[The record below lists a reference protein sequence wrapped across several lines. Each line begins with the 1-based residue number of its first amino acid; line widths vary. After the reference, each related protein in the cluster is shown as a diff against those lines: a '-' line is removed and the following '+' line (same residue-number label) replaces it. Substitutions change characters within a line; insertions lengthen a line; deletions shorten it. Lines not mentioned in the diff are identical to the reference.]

1 MKRTGYFAWIILLVC
16 VLALAGCSSQGKK
29 KNNRKTTQKSQKETE
44 TTQNSNQKATVV
56 VLKTDIEKK
65 EITLQEVGNQ
75 NRFVLSYTG
84 GTQIISRHDRQMT
97 MEQVELGEIAQIEYS
112 PQLLK
117 LYELQ
122 ISKSSWEKSE
132 VDNLQ
137 INKEER
143 RMSIGSDNYRYDS
156 DLVSLSDG
164 RQITLLEINDVDV
177 LTVRGEGSQVHSI
190 VVTRGHGYVRLKKAD
205 FFVDGLIEVGSK
217 IMLPVS
223 KDMLIVAPEGECK
236 ITVTKNGKGGS
247 GDYNIKRNEETTVN
261 VSDFQEVATRK
272 GAVKFIIEPDN
283 AQLFVDN
290 AKVNYSE
297 YVTLPYGNHV
307 IQVSAEG
314 YKTVEDTIVV
324 DSVYMD
330 KKIILEEIEKETES
344 DKEDKEDETE
354 SDSEKS
360 ESTTKETE
368 SDKKSDN
375 DKEEK
380 VEDKKHVIKI
390 EKPDSVSVYFDGT
403 YKGVSPVSFGKVSG
417 KHTITLSRGGVSNIA
432 YSVDIPNDGEDVEF
446 SFPDLANVSG

>member
-1 MKRTGYFAWIILLVC
+1 M
-16 VLALAGCSSQGKK
+16 
-29 KNNRKTTQKSQKETE
+29 
-44 TTQNSNQKATVV
+44 
-56 VLKTDIEKK
+56 
-65 EITLQEVGNQ
+65 
-75 NRFVLSYTG
+75 
-84 GTQIISRHDRQMT
+84 
-97 MEQVELGEIAQIEYS
+97 
-112 PQLLK
+112 
-117 LYELQ
+117 
-122 ISKSSWEKSE
+122 
-132 VDNLQ
+132 
-137 INKEER
+137 
-143 RMSIGSDNYRYDS
+143 
-156 DLVSLSDG
+156 
-164 RQITLLEINDVDV
+164 
-177 LTVRGEGSQVHSI
+177 
-190 VVTRGHGYVRLKKAD
+190 
-205 FFVDGLIEVGSK
+205 
-217 IMLPVS
+217 
-223 KDMLIVAPEGECK
+223 
-236 ITVTKNGKGGS
+236 
-247 GDYNIKRNEETTVN
+247 
-261 VSDFQEVATRK
+261 
-272 GAVKFIIEPDN
+272 
-283 AQLFVDN
+283 
-290 AKVNYSE
+290 NYSE

>member
-1 MKRTGYFAWIILLVC
+1 MKRKGYFAWIILLVC
-16 VLALAGCSSQGKK
+16 ALAFAGCSSQGKK
-29 KNNRKTTQKSQKETE
+29 KNNRKTTQKTQKETE
-44 TTQNSNQKATVV
+44 TTKNTNQKATAV

-65 EITLQEVGNQ
+65 EITLQELESQ
-75 NRFVLSYTG
+75 NRFVLSYSG

-97 MEQVELGEIAQIEYS
+97 MEQVELGEIVRIEYS
-112 PQLLK
+112 PNLLK

-122 ISKSSWEKSE
+122 LSKSSWEKSE
-132 VDNLQ
+132 VDNLR
-137 INKEER
+137 IDKEER
-143 RMSIGSDNYRYDS
+143 RMSIGSDNYKYDS

-177 LTVRGEGSQVHSI
+177 LTVRGEGTQIHSI

-223 KDMLIVAPEGECK
+223 KDMLIVAPEGECR
-236 ITVTKNGKGGS
+236 ITVTKDGKGGS
-247 GDYNIKRNEETTVN
+247 SDYHIKRNEETTVN

-272 GAVKFIIEPDN
+272 GAVKFIIEPQD

-297 YVTLPYGNHV
+297 YVTLPYGNHA

-314 YKTVEDTIVV
+314 YKTVEDTLVI

-330 KKIILEEIEKETES
+330 KKIILEEIEDETES
-344 DKEDKEDETE
+344 DKDNKDNETD
-354 SDSEKS
+354 SDSQES
-360 ESTTKETE
+360 ESTTKEE
-368 SDKKSDN
+368 KSDKSSDS
-375 DKEEK
+375 DEEEK
-380 VEDKKHVIKI
+380 VEDKDHVIKI

-432 YSVDIPNDGEDVEF
+432 YSVDIPNDGEDVAF

>member
-1 MKRTGYFAWIILLVC
+1 M
-16 VLALAGCSSQGKK
+16 
-29 KNNRKTTQKSQKETE
+29 
-44 TTQNSNQKATVV
+44 
-56 VLKTDIEKK
+56 
-65 EITLQEVGNQ
+65 
-75 NRFVLSYTG
+75 
-84 GTQIISRHDRQMT
+84 
-97 MEQVELGEIAQIEYS
+97 
-112 PQLLK
+112 
-117 LYELQ
+117 
-122 ISKSSWEKSE
+122 
-132 VDNLQ
+132 
-137 INKEER
+137 
-143 RMSIGSDNYRYDS
+143 
-156 DLVSLSDG
+156 
-164 RQITLLEINDVDV
+164 
-177 LTVRGEGSQVHSI
+177 TVRGEGTQVHSI

-223 KDMLIVAPEGECK
+223 KDMLIVAPEGDCR

-272 GAVKFIIEPDN
+272 GAVKFIIEPDD

-314 YKTVEDTIVV
+314 YKTLEDTIIVN
-324 DSVYMD
+324 SVYMD
-330 KKIILEEIEKETES
+330 KKIILEEIEDETES
-344 DKEDKEDETE
+344 DKKNKDDEEEE
-354 SDSEKS
+354 SDSKES
-360 ESTTKETE
+360 ESTTKEKE
-368 SDKKSDN
+368 SSKKSES

-380 VEDKKHVIKI
+380 VEDKEHVIKI

-403 YKGVSPVSFGKVSG
+403 YKGVSPVSFSKVSG

-432 YSVDIPNDGEDVEF
+432 YSVDIPNDGEDIEF